1 MFEDFEPA
9 QPDAILGLVEAFKN
23 DANPAKINLSV
34 GVFKDAEGNTPI
46 LPSVKAAEQQILRDE
61 VSKAYLPMTGLPEF
75 GSCVQQLLFGSGHD
89 LVEGGRAVTA
99 QTPGGTGA
107 LRVAGDFVRTMAP
120 GAKIW
125 LSDPTWP
132 NHPGI
137 FQAAGL
143 AVETYPYF
151 DAATNSLA
159 ADSML
164 TALGRIPAGDVVV
177 LHGCCHNPTGVDPSV
192 EQWQQIAEV
201 VRQRRLL
208 PLIDFAYQGFAEG
221 LESDAGGV
229 RVVVEA
235 VPEALLCSSFSKN
248 FGLYNERVGALT
260 LIGRDRSQTDLALG
274 HLKLRIRTNY
284 SNPPVHGATIVTTI
298 LQDPA
303 QRTVW
308 EDEVRQ
314 MRSRINGM
322 RELFVKTLRDKG
334 VSRDFSFIS
343 RQRGMF
349 SFSGLTPD
357 QVESLRKEYAI
368 YIVSSGRVN
377 VAGMT
382 EANMDPLCEA
392 IAAVVGAG

>member
-1 MFEDFEPA
+1 
-9 QPDAILGLVEAFKN
+9 
-23 DANPAKINLSV
+23 
-34 GVFKDAEGNTPI
+34 
-46 LPSVKAAEQQILRDE
+46 
-61 VSKAYLPMTGLPEF
+61 
-75 GSCVQQLLFGSGHD
+75 
-89 LVEGGRAVTA
+89 
-99 QTPGGTGA
+99 
-107 LRVAGDFVRTMAP
+107 
-120 GAKIW
+120 
-125 LSDPTWP
+125 
-132 NHPGI
+132 
-137 FQAAGL
+137 
-143 AVETYPYF
+143 
-151 DAATNSLA
+151 
-159 ADSML
+159 
-164 TALGRIPAGDVVV
+164 
-177 LHGCCHNPTGVDPSV
+177 
-192 EQWQQIAEV
+192 
-201 VRQRRLL
+201 
-208 PLIDFAYQGFAEG
+208 
-221 LESDAGGV
+221 
-229 RVVVEA
+229 
-235 VPEALLCSSFSKN
+235 
-248 FGLYNERVGALT
+248 
-260 LIGRDRSQTDLALG
+260 LALG

-382 EANMDPLCEA
+382 EANMDRLCEA
-392 IAAVVGAG
+392 IATVVGAG